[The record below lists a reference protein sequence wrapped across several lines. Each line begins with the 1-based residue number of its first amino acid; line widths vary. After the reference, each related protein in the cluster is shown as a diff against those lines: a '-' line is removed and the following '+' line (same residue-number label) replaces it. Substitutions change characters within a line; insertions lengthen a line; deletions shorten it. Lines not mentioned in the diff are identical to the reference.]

1 MTASLRQGGLAHFC
15 IHWQL
20 KSVGKST
27 PQCQAGKPALRLGL
41 SWPKGGVI
49 TSLTFGCHLNVAMGP
64 AIIPFTVLDSGMLRS
79 YRGKDRWS
87 QHCGTSGALVFLP
100 QLGAPLHCF
109 ASFSHTPSQT
119 ILASSMVSPGT
130 ALMTVLLGETGQV
143 FVNTEGSSLFSGPE

>member
-1 MTASLRQGGLAHFC
+1 MTASLRQGGLTNFC

-27 PQCQAGKPALRLGL
+27 PHSQAGKPALRLCL

-49 TSLTFGCHLNVAMGP
+49 TSLTFGCHLNVAVGP

-87 QHCGTSGALVFLP
+87 QHCGASGAGVFLA

-109 ASFSHTPSQT
+109 AFFSHTPPQT
-119 ILASSMVSPGT
+119 TLASLKVSPGT
-130 ALMTVLLGETGQV
+130 ALMTGETGQV
-143 FVNTEGSSLFSGPE
+143 LVNTEGSLLFSGPE